1 MSAPQTSTAL
11 PITISAPE
19 LVQSNIFWASYFFI
33 PVASELLASS
43 KVQLCIFNLRPNTQV

>member
-19 LVQSNIFWASYFFI
+19 LVQANIFWASYFFI
-33 PVASELLASS
+33 PVASELLAS
-43 KVQLCIFNLRPNTQV
+43 